1 LIYHL
6 LNTLFVKMPWAPDL
20 EGLRME
26 PRGYLAQTQFEG
38 YEGGLTFP
46 EPEGYRQPVE
56 PSNQEAEGD
65 QS

>member
-1 LIYHL
+1 
-6 LNTLFVKMPWAPDL
+6 MPWAPDL